1 MIIRYATL
9 TSGGVK
15 KRNMEV
21 TPFTH
26 SPRIQFTAWLSI
38 LFYIKLSQG
47 FIVQTWIVVSFC
59 SLSWYLHI
67 HLYTGIKT
75 STFLWMLAVIC
86 GRELNYFLLLFLE
99 CQENWSILT
108 YQLALLHSNYK
119 CIEFMKKRKKRKHKK
134 TQFQQRTVP

>member
-1 MIIRYATL
+1 MIRYATL

-15 KRNMEV
+15 KRNMEF
-21 TPFTH
+21 TPPPLPN
-26 SPRIQFTAWLSI
+26 SPRVQFTAWLSI

-75 STFLWMLAVIC
+75 ST
-86 GRELNYFLLLFLE
+86 LL
-99 CQENWSILT
+99 
-108 YQLALLHSNYK
+108 
-119 CIEFMKKRKKRKHKK
+119 
-134 TQFQQRTVP
+134 